1 MSEEKDNQVIDL
13 DNIKEEDSI
22 KKIKEEN
29 SIKKDSENSIKIPE
43 IPDVISEKIPAKFI
57 NSRIIVF
64 NPLHA
69 SFLYVKEKFF
79 GSPLGIN
86 KPRLEYFN
94 KPSELS
100 LLEAYYLLENERIT
114 ILDVK
119 SNKNLSPEEF
129 FENAKKIHDKF
140 EDKYTIYKD
149 LRQKGYI
156 PRPGLK
162 FGADFVVYK
171 KGPGLEHSSFIVHV
185 SPHNSKISSIDIV
198 RAGRLATSVR
208 KKFVIA
214 NPLTKSYYFF
224 EWFKP

>member
-1 MSEEKDNQVIDL
+1 MNEEREAQISL
-13 DNIKEEDSI
+13 DDIKEEDI
-22 KKIKEEN
+22 PKKI
-29 SIKKDSENSIKIPE
+29 PT
-43 IPDVISEKIPAKFI
+43 KFL
-57 NSRIIVF
+57 NSRVIVF
-64 NPLHA
+64 NPLFA
-69 SFLYVKEKFF
+69 SYLYVKKNFF

-86 KPRLEYFN
+86 KPRLEYFS

-100 LLEAYYLLENERIT
+100 LIEAYYLLNKGEIT
-114 ILDVK
+114 IYNVK
-119 SNKNLSPEEF
+119 EGKDLSPNEF
-129 FENAKKIHDKF
+129 HEIAKEIHHKF
-140 EDKYTIYKD
+140 EEKFIIYKD
-149 LRQKGYI
+149 LREKGYI

-171 KGPGLEHSSFIVHV
+171 KGPGLEHSPFIVHV
-185 SPHNSKISSIDIV
+185 LPHDSKITAIDMV

>member
-1 MSEEKDNQVIDL
+1 MSKEKDETTSVDL
-13 DNIKEEDSI
+13 NNLKEDDI
-22 KKIKEEN
+22 P
-29 SIKKDSENSIKIPE
+29 DKIPT
-43 IPDVISEKIPAKFI
+43 KYI
-57 NSRIIVF
+57 NSRVVVF

-69 SFLYVKEKFF
+69 SYLYVNKKFF
-79 GSPLGIN
+79 GSPLGIA

-100 LLEAYYLLENERIT
+100 LIEAYYLLKKDEIT

-119 SNKNLSPEEF
+119 NNEFLGPEEF
-129 FENAKKIHDKF
+129 YEIACQKHHKF
-140 EDKYTIYKD
+140 QEKYAIYED
-149 LRQKGYI
+149 LRDKGYI

-171 KGPGLEHSSFIVHV
+171 KGPGLEHSSFIVDV
-185 SPHNSKISSIDIV
+185 LPHDSKITAIDMV

-214 NPLTKSYYFF
+214 NPLTNSYYFF

>member
-1 MSEEKDNQVIDL
+1 MMSKEKNDQVISL
-13 DNIKEEDSI
+13 DNINEDDI
-22 KKIKEEN
+22 P
-29 SIKKDSENSIKIPE
+29 DKIPT
-43 IPDVISEKIPAKFI
+43 KFV
-57 NSRIIVF
+57 NSRVIVF
-64 NPLHA
+64 NHLYA
-69 SFLYVKEKFF
+69 SYLYVKQKFF

-86 KPRLEYFN
+86 KPRLEYFS

-100 LLEAYYLLENERIT
+100 LIEAYYLLEKEKIT
-114 ILDVK
+114 IFDVLLEK
-119 SNKNLSPEEF
+119 FITKEEF
-129 FENAKKIHDKF
+129 HEIGKKIHYKF
-140 EDKYTIYKD
+140 EEKYTIYKD
-149 LRQKGYI
+149 LREKEYI

-185 SPHNSKISSIDIV
+185 LPHDSKITAIDMV

-214 NPLTKSYYFF
+214 NPLTNTYYFF

>member
-1 MSEEKDNQVIDL
+1 MSNEEAKEISL
-13 DNIKEEDSI
+13 DNRD
-22 KKIKEEN
+22 
-29 SIKKDSENSIKIPE
+29 D
-43 IPDVISEKIPAKFI
+43 IPDVIPTKLI
-57 NSRIIVF
+57 NNRVVIF
-64 NPLHA
+64 NSLYA
-69 SFLYVKEKFF
+69 SYMYVKENFF
-79 GSPLGIN
+79 GAPLGIN

-100 LLEAYYLLENERIT
+100 LVEAYYLLKKGRISIFDVENQKELT
-114 ILDVK
+114 
-119 SNKNLSPEEF
+119 SEQF
-129 FENAKKIHDKF
+129 FEFAKNHHTKF
-140 EDKYTIYKD
+140 EEKYAIYQD
-149 LRQKGYI
+149 LREKGYI

-171 KGPGLEHSSFIVHV
+171 KGPGLEHSPFIVHV
-185 SPHNSKISSIDIV
+185 LPHDSKLTAIDMV